1 MGTSPQYDKPKEFPM
16 IDSFIVP
23 PFVHMIIGTVVLAT
37 SFLALVVAAVAVWKK
52 QPLTRTSHLVFV
64 LFQLSLMVQIL
75 IGIKLLDQGLGPLQL
90 YIHYIGGLAPMAF
103 WLFYYW
109 LPAGTGMTQSR
120 RAATVSVLSFAF
132 VLMTFAIGSAYVPG
146 A

>member
-1 MGTSPQYDKPKEFPM
+1 M

-23 PFVHMIIGTVVLAT
+23 PFVHMMIGTLVLVAA
-37 SFLALVVAAVAVWKK
+37 FLALAVTVRAVWKK
-52 QPLTRTSHLVFV
+52 QPLTRSNHLVFV

-103 WLFYYW
+103 WLFFYW
-109 LPAGTGMTQSR
+109 LPAGSGMTQSR
-120 RAATVSVLSFAF
+120 RAATVSFLSFLF

>member
-1 MGTSPQYDKPKEFPM
+1 M

-23 PFVHMIIGTVVLAT
+23 PFVHMILGTLVLVT
-37 SFLALVVAAVAVWKK
+37 SILALAVTARTVWKK
-52 QPLTRTSHLVFV
+52 QPLSRTSHLVFV
-64 LFQLSLMVQIL
+64 AFQLSLMAQIL

-103 WLFYYW
+103 WLFFYW
-109 LPAGTGMTQSR
+109 LPAGTGMAQSR
-120 RAATVSVLSFAF
+120 RAATVSLLSFAF

>member
-1 MGTSPQYDKPKEFPM
+1 M

-23 PFVHMIIGTVVLAT
+23 PFVHMIIGTLVLGTSILAFVVT
-37 SFLALVVAAVAVWKK
+37 ALAVWKK
-52 QPLTRTSHLVFV
+52 QPLSRTSHLVFV
-64 LFQLSLMVQIL
+64 AFQLSLMVQIL

-103 WLFYYW
+103 WLFFYW
-109 LPAGTGMTQSR
+109 MPTGTGMAQVR
-120 RAATVSVLSFAF
+120 RAATVSLLSFVF

>member
-1 MGTSPQYDKPKEFPM
+1 M

-23 PFVHMIIGTVVLAT
+23 PFVHMIIGTLVLAT
-37 SFLALVVAAVAVWKK
+37 GFLAFVVTARAVWKK
-52 QPLTRTSHLVFV
+52 QPLTRTNHLVFV
-64 LFQLSLMVQIL
+64 IFQLSLMVQIL

-103 WLFYYW
+103 WLFFYW
-109 LPAGTGMTQSR
+109 LPAGTGMVQAR
-120 RAATVSVLSFAF
+120 RATTVSLLSFVF
-132 VLMTFAIGSAYVPG
+132 VLMTFAIGSTYVPG

>member
-1 MGTSPQYDKPKEFPM
+1 M

-23 PFVHMIIGTVVLAT
+23 LFVHMIVGTLVLIA
-37 SFLALVVAAVAVWKK
+37 SILALGVTARAVWKK

-103 WLFYYW
+103 WLFFYW
-109 LPAGTGMTQSR
+109 LPTGTGMTQSR
-120 RAATVSVLSFAF
+120 RAATVSLLSFVF

>member
-1 MGTSPQYDKPKEFPM
+1 V
-16 IDSFIVP
+16 IDAFIVP
-23 PFVHMIIGTVVLAT
+23 PFVHLIVGTVVLIT
-37 SFLALVVAAVAVWKK
+37 SLIAMGLTIKAVWQK
-52 QPLTRTSHLVFV
+52 QPLTRTAHVWFI

-103 WLFYYW
+103 WLLFYW
-109 LPAGTGMTQSR
+109 LPAGTGVTQSR
-120 RAATVSVLSFAF
+120 RAATVSVLSFLF
-132 VLMTFAIGSAYVPG
+132 VFMTFAIGSAYVPG

>member
-1 MGTSPQYDKPKEFPM
+1 M

-23 PFVHMIIGTVVLAT
+23 PFVHMIIGTLVLGT
-37 SFLALVVAAVAVWKK
+37 SILALVVTALAFWKK

-64 LFQLSLMVQIL
+64 AFQLSLMVQIL

-103 WLFYYW
+103 WLLFYW
-109 LPAGTGMTQSR
+109 MPAGTGMVQVR
-120 RAATVSVLSFAF
+120 RATTVSLLSFVF

>member
-1 MGTSPQYDKPKEFPM
+1 M

-23 PFVHMIIGTVVLAT
+23 PFVHMIIGTLVLVAA
-37 SFLALVVAAVAVWKK
+37 FLALAVTVRAVWKK
-52 QPLTRTSHLVFV
+52 QPLTRSNHLVFV

-103 WLFYYW
+103 WLFFYW
-109 LPAGTGMTQSR
+109 LPAGSGMTQSR
-120 RAATVSVLSFAF
+120 RAATVSFLSFLF